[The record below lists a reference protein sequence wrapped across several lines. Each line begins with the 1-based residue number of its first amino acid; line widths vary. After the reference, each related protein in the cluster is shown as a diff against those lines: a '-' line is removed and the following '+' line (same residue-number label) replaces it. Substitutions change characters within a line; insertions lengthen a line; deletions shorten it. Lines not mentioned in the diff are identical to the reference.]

1 MCTCAEYKT
10 KDTYFGRNLD
20 YEFSY
25 GEEVVV
31 MPRKFVINLAH
42 EGELKEHYAMVGMA
56 HVVNN
61 TPAKSNQYCDF

>member
-42 EGELKEHYAMVGMA
+42 EGEL
-56 HVVNN
+56 
-61 TPAKSNQYCDF
+61 